1 MCVYIDIYIYIKLK
15 KNPSRRAAAGCV
27 RLRPWRHAGPRPRVL
42 PRHGQARAIGDG
54 GRAVPTHTD
63 THARMQAGPNPAGGD
78 AVGEA
83 LTEEDAVLGED
94 GRCFLGVCD
103 FWGGGVQR

>member
-1 MCVYIDIYIYIKLK
+1 M
-15 KNPSRRAAAGCV
+15 
-27 RLRPWRHAGPRPRVL
+27 
-42 PRHGQARAIGDG
+42 
-54 GRAVPTHTD
+54 PTHTD